1 MDISTMTGDMLREE
15 VKRLQEENR
24 ELQNELVNG
33 IHTCGPKC
41 RKTPR
46 CAQIADLREELA
58 ECRGALGRLIGIRC
72 ELLHHNRDERHEDCE
87 PCPVLERV
95 NAARKGEGEK

>member
-58 ECRGALGRLIGIRC
+58 EYKTALAKVGPYYIPATCVGD
-72 ELLHHNRDERHEDCE
+72 DEAMAVYAAIDK
-87 PCPVLERV
+87 
-95 NAARKGEGEK
+95 ARKGEGEK